1 MRSEILELILLYRG
15 HHEVVGWFLSVDD
28 LYSSP
33 FFSGVVHKDEYL
45 QEYLSNITASDINH
59 VHSYYSSADN
69 IPINHSHNI
78 LNDGCLLDLI
88 EYVAPATDAPDS
100 HIVFWPTQYAKTEL
114 FKVSIGE
121 LESRIYDKSD
131 FVMKEQSSY
140 PFYGVFNRMDKNGVV
155 IRRGVLIKKNEHLKK
170 YIGAAPP
177 AISAPLRAWITHI
190 GLLDHSRM
198 AKLRPYA
205 ARYWR

>member
-1 MRSEILELILLYRG
+1 M
-15 HHEVVGWFLSVDD
+15 GWFLSVDD

-33 FFSGVVHKDEYL
+33 FFSGIVHKDEYL

-69 IPINHSHNI
+69 IPINHSHDI

-88 EYVAPATDAPDS
+88 EYVAPAPDAPDS
-100 HIVFWPTQYAKTEL
+100 HIIFWPTQYAKTEL
-114 FKVSIGE
+114 LKVSIGE
-121 LESRIYDKSD
+121 LKSRIYDKTD

-140 PFYGVFNRMDKNGVV
+140 PLYGSNKMDENGVV
-155 IRRGVLIKKNEHLKK
+155 IKRGVLIKKNEHLIK
-170 YIGAAPP
+170 YIEAAPP